1 MYSGVNSRRPLNS
14 NTAVASMLDSTRLG
28 ALYFI
33 LYMIFMTFILIQLLV
48 GFVIVTFQQVGI
60 KPFRETKLDRNQV
73 RLVVLN
79 IRSSFVTI
87 MWQLT
92 YYYNGDEK
100 L

>member
-1 MYSGVNSRRPLNS
+1 MMDS
-14 NTAVASMLDSTRLG
+14 NRAG

-73 RLVVLN
+73 N
-79 IRSSFVTI
+79 KN
-87 MWQLT
+87 W
-92 YYYNGDEK
+92 
-100 L
+100 